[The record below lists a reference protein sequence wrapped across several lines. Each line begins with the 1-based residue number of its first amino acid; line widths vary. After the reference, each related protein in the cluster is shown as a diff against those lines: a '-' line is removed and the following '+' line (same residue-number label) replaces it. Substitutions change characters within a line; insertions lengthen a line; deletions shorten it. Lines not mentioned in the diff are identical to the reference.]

1 MLAAKLASQE
11 ERLKQEKNKV
21 KEVIQ
26 AQRDVRKSINA
37 SSSKREPDLSSPGK
51 PDARDYMPSSA
62 QKSRKVPT
70 TGSAPTE
77 VSLMGENMTGNY
89 AKLLNE
95 NERLRL
101 EKMELENSNHILRKF
116 KRIYNQTA

>member
-1 MLAAKLASQE
+1 
-11 ERLKQEKNKV
+11 
-21 KEVIQ
+21 
-26 AQRDVRKSINA
+26 
-37 SSSKREPDLSSPGK
+37 
-51 PDARDYMPSSA
+51 MPSSA